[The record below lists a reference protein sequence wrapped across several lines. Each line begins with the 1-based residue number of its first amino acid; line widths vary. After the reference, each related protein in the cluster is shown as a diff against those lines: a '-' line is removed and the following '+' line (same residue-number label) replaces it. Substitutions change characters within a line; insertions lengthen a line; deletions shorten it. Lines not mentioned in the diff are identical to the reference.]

1 MRIRILLAAMAVALT
16 PTSGA
21 LAANALGEINIVLY
35 GNIVD
40 FTCVAEGSD
49 SDKSVTLG
57 TWPTKQ
63 LSTTGSRTQAMPF
76 TLKLTGCP
84 PGAASVTFSGKV
96 DPRDPE
102 LLALNDASQASNVAV
117 EIRDRDKARLPLQQA
132 SQDVVVDAQGN
143 AVLDFYANYIA
154 TANNPQ
160 PGRAD
165 ADATF
170 MINYN

>member
-1 MRIRILLAAMAVALT
+1 MRIRILLAAMAVVLT